1 MARLHERSKADYR
14 AEKTVLAAG
23 SSPFATFKYAWAGLV
38 WAWTKERNFRVE
50 CMIGALAVALA
61 LFLKVNPTAIVL
73 ATMLVLG
80 LELIN
85 SAVEATVDL
94 ITPDFHPLARV
105 AKDLAAAAVLMAS
118 FGAAVIGL
126 ITLGPALW
134 RLLAGYV
141 IG

>member
-1 MARLHERSKADYR
+1 
-14 AEKTVLAAG
+14 
-23 SSPFATFKYAWAGLV
+23 
-38 WAWTKERNFRVE
+38 
-50 CMIGALAVALA
+50 MIGALAVALA